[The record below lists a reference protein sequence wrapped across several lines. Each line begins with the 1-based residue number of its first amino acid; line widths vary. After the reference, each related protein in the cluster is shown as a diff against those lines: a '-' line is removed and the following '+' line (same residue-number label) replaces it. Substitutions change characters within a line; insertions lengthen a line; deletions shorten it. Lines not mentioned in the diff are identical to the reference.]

1 MTMTITEKDIQNIYT
16 VLNHYCKRV
25 EELEAQLARL
35 QGKKECVIIE
45 MKPNNNILWTSKT
58 PSSSLAIE

>member
-25 EELEAQLARL
+25 EELEAEVKKLR
-35 QGKKECVIIE
+35 GDKECIIIE
-45 MKPNNNILWTSKT
+45 MKPRKTS
-58 PSSSLAIE
+58 